1 MSLLALRCFRL
12 NLIIFA
18 KVLDGIFWI
27 WNNCRA
33 ALFPSGW
40 TDLSVSVGVLEGL
53 NQSKI
58 QS

>member
-1 MSLLALRCFRL
+1 MSLLALGCFRL

-33 ALFPSGW
+33 ALFPTGW
-40 TDLSVSVGVLEGL
+40 ANFSVSVGVLESL

-58 QS
+58 